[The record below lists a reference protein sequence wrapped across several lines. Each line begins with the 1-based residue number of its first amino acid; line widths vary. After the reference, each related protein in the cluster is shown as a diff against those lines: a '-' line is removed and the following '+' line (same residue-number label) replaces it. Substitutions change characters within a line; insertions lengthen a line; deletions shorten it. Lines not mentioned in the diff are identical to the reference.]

1 MPSIVTH
8 HLFAKDCLKGY
19 EKKVNKD
26 VYSIFAQSFD
36 NLAYYHFFTGFNNKV
51 KMAGKIAQST
61 KTNEYFIN
69 LLNYIRDNDLKN
81 DKEVIGYLFGS
92 ICHYALDSTCHPF
105 VVYETGSV
113 NIHPKYRGGHEK
125 MEVMIDAI
133 MYEEKEHKPLYK
145 ESLSNVLLPKIKF
158 TNNLKDT
165 INYTFNKTFN
175 LNNMGI
181 KYEKATKTGNF
192 ILKYFVTDKTGIKK
206 KIYKLKD
213 KFGKGRMY
221 QYLSFYIKDID
232 KSFLNL
238 EHKEWCYPTDNTII
252 KNSSFYELYND
263 ATKFARNLFKVCL
276 EYLDNKIDENKV
288 NKEFKDLSYVTGLDW
303 HLKKKTK
310 YFKI

>member
-165 INYTFNKTFN
+165 INYTFNKTFE
-175 LNNMGI
+175 LNM
-181 KYEKATKTGNF
+181 KKLLKLE
-192 ILKYFVTDKTGIKK
+192 ILF
-206 KIYKLKD
+206 
-213 KFGKGRMY
+213 
-221 QYLSFYIKDID
+221 
-232 KSFLNL
+232 
-238 EHKEWCYPTDNTII
+238 
-252 KNSSFYELYND
+252 
-263 ATKFARNLFKVCL
+263 
-276 EYLDNKIDENKV
+276 
-288 NKEFKDLSYVTGLDW
+288 
-303 HLKKKTK
+303 
-310 YFKI
+310 